1 MSESSVYIIL
11 QTKKALELT
20 KGVYVTGCRS
30 DCDAASHH
38 NIIIVLVFS
47 FFSVDDCDIDEMRP
61 KQDRAEGFSLTTP
74 GLALRFGDQI
84 D

>member
-30 DCDAASHH
+30 DCYAASHH
-38 NIIIVLVFS
+38 NNILLFS
-47 FFSVDDCDIDEMRP
+47 FSLFFLLMIAILMRCVRS
-61 KQDRAEGFSLTTP
+61 KIGRRASH
-74 GLALRFGDQI
+74 
-84 D
+84 